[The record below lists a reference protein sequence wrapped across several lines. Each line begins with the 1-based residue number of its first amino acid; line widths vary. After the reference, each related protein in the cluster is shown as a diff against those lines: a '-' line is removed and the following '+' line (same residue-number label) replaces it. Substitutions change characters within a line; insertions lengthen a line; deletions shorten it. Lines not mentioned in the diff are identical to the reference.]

1 MNRWNEFYQSIRDPS
16 WPDCATENEFS
27 KLPNYIQDEILQ
39 VHCGAEHLKLSNDN
53 IRYLPLSW
61 TQPTQLDEN
70 NFPLKFAVA
79 NDFFVYYNHNIE
91 GGGIHNGQN
100 FPRIIRYLYPNRI
113 FEHGMEWAAGHG
125 AIGFRLLADNIC
137 KKIHLV
143 ETHQS
148 AINACKKTIDNM
160 PARFKNTITLSH
172 TSTIATLD
180 HSLQFDL
187 IVANP
192 PTYQAHL
199 WTPENFSSTTSQDWV
214 RISFDK
220 DWQAHQDFFANV
232 KKHLTANGT
241 VLLQEQ
247 TLGSSV
253 FEFEKFIIEG
263 GLKIVSAFHEKI
275 NPSTWYLELA
285 HA

>member
-1 MNRWNEFYQSIRDPS
+1 
-16 WPDCATENEFS
+16 
-27 KLPNYIQDEILQ
+27 
-39 VHCGAEHLKLSNDN
+39 
-53 IRYLPLSW
+53 LPLTLPADDLCSN
-61 TQPTQLDEN
+61 QDYDLQ
-70 NFPLKFAVA
+70 FSVA
-79 NDFFVYYNHNIE
+79 NDFVVYYNHNIE
-91 GGGIHNGQN
+91 GGGIHDGQN
-100 FPRIIRYLYPNRI
+100 FPRVIKYLYPDRI
-113 FEHGMEWAAGHG
+113 FEQGMEWAAGHG
-125 AIGFRLLADNIC
+125 AIGFRLLADGIC

-143 ETHQS
+143 EKHQS

-160 PARFKNTITLSH
+160 PVRFKNTVTFSH

-192 PTYQAHL
+192 PTYRSHL
-199 WTPENFSSTTSQDWV
+199 WTHKNFSSTPSQDWY

-220 DWQAHQDFFANV
+220 DWQAHQDFFANI

-253 FEFEKFIIEG
+253 FEFEKFIIAG
-263 GLKIVSAFHEKI
+263 GLKIVSAFYEKI
-275 NPSTWYLELA
+275 NTFTWYLELA
-285 HA
+285 HN